1 MAKISGKNIGDLPG
15 TIKAWSNVSAPTG
28 YFPCDGRSLSQTQYA
43 GLFAK
48 IGTSFGDGST
58 GTVYGTPGGLRFNLP
73 DLRGRFLRGVD
84 GTAGQ
89 DPDKASRT
97 AMATGGSTG
106 NAVGSVQGDEY
117 KSHKHGITLSHESG
131 GGHDNNGYPQTDFS
145 GPMIFHSDSQ
155 PDGSWN
161 YNDGRGNPLSST
173 GGNESRPKNAYV
185 NFIIK
190 Y

>member
-1 MAKISGKNIGDLPG
+1 MAKINGKNIGDLPG
-15 TIKAWSNVSAPTG
+15 TIKTWGNGTAPSG
-28 YFPCDGRSLSQTQYA
+28 YFVCDGRSLSQTQYA

-84 GTAGQ
+84 GTSGN

-97 AMATGGSTG
+97 AMATGGATG
-106 NAVGSVQGDEY
+106 NAVGSVQGDVIRNINGTFF
-117 KSHKHGITLSHESG
+117 SNLNNVDSG
-131 GGHDNNGYPQTDFS
+131 NNS
-145 GPMIFHSDSQ
+145 GAF
-155 PDGSWN
+155 
-161 YNDGRGNPLSST
+161 YRAGNNTGTST
-173 GGNESRPKNAYV
+173 HIGPGAETADQIGFDASLVVPTSTENRPKNAYV
-185 NFIIK
+185 NYIIK